1 MSITRVSITY
11 FLFCTDVHVS
21 VQFVPFSLSTS
32 IKNERLLGHFSI
44 GWHWPDLKFVPYM
57 HRHACSGAY
66 NYDHQQGDSRV
77 DSHATLT
84 NVMTKF
90 IVNNKPDA

>member
-44 GWHWPDLKFVPYM
+44 GWHWPDLEFVPYM
-57 HRHACSGAY
+57 HTIDMHVVGPIII
-66 NYDHQQGDSRV
+66 YDHQQGDSRV
-77 DSHATLT
+77 DSHTTLT
-84 NVMTKF
+84 NVMM
-90 IVNNKPDA
+90 